1 MPDQI
6 APSMDS
12 IRNIRLTDNGDGT
25 FSLGTG
31 GGGGAAATAGIAML
45 AFDVNTAS
53 YPEGA
58 SLADFGFTA
67 PQIAAATKARV
78 SCYSG
83 EAAYAY
89 IDTAFAGVSLAHP
102 LAAGE
107 TVIIEGAAN
116 VAGLVIYASISASM
130 IITLEGPAT

>member
-1 MPDQI
+1 MPTRQFIKASEVGPITVEANEDGSVNW
-6 APSMDS
+6 PSTS
-12 IRNIRLTDNGDGT
+12 
-25 FSLGTG
+25 
-31 GGGGAAATAGIAML
+31 GGASTATAGIAML
-45 AFDVNTAS
+45 AFDVNS
-53 YPEGA
+53 SG
-58 SLADFGFTA
+58 SDLAAFGFTA

-89 IDTAFAGVSLAHP
+89 IDTAGAGVSLAHP

-116 VAGLVIYASISASM
+116 VAGLVVYAAMTATI
-130 IITLEGPAT
+130 IITLEGPAA